1 VTLHYAVN
9 PGGGRDP
16 IGNTATVVDGVATF
30 SELAID
36 TPGIGYR
43 FWAIS
48 GKLIGPAS
56 DLFDIGDSVT
66 PCHPGALCDSGPL
79 TAPANDA
86 QVRAVADRAT
96 TTRALTAFFG
106 GTELSCGSGRSI
118 ANVNV
123 QDRSK
128 TITFA
133 VLGQNRDY
141 RTKAPRQRLC
151 FGAPTRFPT
160 VDAKG
165 EPNGLS
171 RFNPATGEFE
181 GLLPDCAPK
190 ATSATVSD
198 PCVASRC
205 IVSDDTSARPTRDSD
220 LRKRHDDVVV
230 TVFAPAGD
238 PRMTT

>member
-1 VTLHYAVN
+1 MTLHYAVN
-9 PGGGRDP
+9 PGGGPDP

-141 RTKAPRQRLC
+141 RTKAP
-151 FGAPTRFPT
+151 GS
-160 VDAKG
+160 G
-165 EPNGLS
+165 
-171 RFNPATGEFE
+171 
-181 GLLPDCAPK
+181 
-190 ATSATVSD
+190 
-198 PCVASRC
+198 CVL
-205 IVSDDTSARPTRDSD
+205 ARPPDSRPSTRKANRTDFPGSTQPPASSRVCCLTA
-220 LRKRHDDVVV
+220 LRK
-230 TVFAPAGD
+230 P
-238 PRMTT
+238 PRPQ